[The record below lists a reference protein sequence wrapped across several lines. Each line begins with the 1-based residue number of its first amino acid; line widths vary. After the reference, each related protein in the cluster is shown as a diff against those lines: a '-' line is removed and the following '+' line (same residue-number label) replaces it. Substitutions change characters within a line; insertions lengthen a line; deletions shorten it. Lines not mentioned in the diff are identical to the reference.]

1 MYKFFVALLAL
12 ALVSFGFAQEAHDAT
27 AALADDGVRRGL
39 LGVGM
44 GLAIGLGAIG
54 AGIAQGRI
62 GAAAAGA
69 IAEDPSKF
77 GQMLILV
84 VIPETLV
91 IFGLLIAFLIPG
103 LAS

>member
-1 MYKFFVALLAL
+1 MFKYLVALLAL
-12 ALVSFGFAQEAHDAT
+12 ALVSFGFAQEAGAAT
-27 AALADDGVRRGL
+27 ALADDGIRRGL

-103 LAS
+103 LAA